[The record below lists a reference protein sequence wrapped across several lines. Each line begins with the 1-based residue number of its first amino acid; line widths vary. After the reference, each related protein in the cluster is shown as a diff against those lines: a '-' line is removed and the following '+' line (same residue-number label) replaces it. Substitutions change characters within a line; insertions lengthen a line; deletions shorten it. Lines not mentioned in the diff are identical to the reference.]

1 MTTLAHPLR
10 LALTPR
16 TARLSQSLTNTI
28 LITVGVGFMATM
40 AQVAIQPAGWPVP
53 ITGQTFGMLLIGASY
68 GAALGVSTLGA
79 YLLIGALGAPI
90 FSQGN
95 SGFAVLFGPTGGY
108 LFGMLLASFAVGY
121 LAERKWDSKVP
132 TALLQML
139 ICESLIFIP
148 GVLMLAASYH
158 MGLGDAFY
166 NGCVKFLG
174 VEAIKI
180 ALAGTLLPGIWAVLA
195 RLRTK

>member
-1 MTTLAHPLR
+1 
-10 LALTPR
+10 
-16 TARLSQSLTNTI
+16 
-28 LITVGVGFMATM
+28 MAAM
-40 AQVAIQPAGWPVP
+40 AQIAIQPAGWPVP
-53 ITGQTFGMLLIGASY
+53 ITGQTFGMLLIGTSY

-139 ICESLIFIP
+139 IGEALIFIP
-148 GVLMLAASYH
+148 GVLMLAASYR

>member
-10 LALTPR
+10 VALMPR
-16 TARLSQSLTNTI
+16 TARLSTRAINAALVI
-28 LITVGVGFMATM
+28 VGVGFMSVM

-53 ITGQTFGMLLIGASY
+53 ITGQTLGMLLIGTSY
-68 GAALGVSTLGA
+68 GAGLGVSTMGA

-95 SGFAVLFGPTGGY
+95 SGFTALFGPTGGY

-121 LAERKWDSKVP
+121 LAERKWDIKVP

-139 ICESLIFIP
+139 IGEALIFIP
-148 GVLMLAASYH
+148 GVLVLAASYH

-174 VEAIKI
+174 VEGIKI

-195 RLRTK
+195 KLRA

>member
-16 TARLSQSLTNTI
+16 TARLSRSVTNTL
-28 LITVGVGFMATM
+28 LITAGVGFMSAM

-53 ITGQTFGMLLIGASY
+53 ITGQTLGMLLISTSY
-68 GAALGVSTLGA
+68 GYALGVSTLGA

-95 SGFAVLFGPTGGY
+95 SGFAALFGPTGGY

-121 LAERKWDSKVP
+121 LAERKWDSKVH

-139 ICESLIFIP
+139 IGEALIFIP

-174 VEAIKI
+174 VEGIKI

-195 RLRTK
+195 RLRAK

>member
-28 LITVGVGFMATM
+28 LITVGVGFMAAM
-40 AQVAIQPAGWPVP
+40 AQIAIQPAGWPVP
-53 ITGQTFGMLLIGASY
+53 ITGQTFGMLLIGTSY
-68 GAALGVSTLGA
+68 GASL
-79 YLLIGALGAPI
+79 GALGAPI

-139 ICESLIFIP
+139 IGEALIFIP
-148 GVLMLAASYH
+148 GVLMLAASYR

>member
-1 MTTLAHPLR
+1 MTTLAHTLR

-28 LITVGVGFMATM
+28 LITVGVGFMAAM
-40 AQVAIQPAGWPVP
+40 AQIAIQPAGWPVP
-53 ITGQTFGMLLIGASY
+53 ITGQTFGMLLIGTSY

-139 ICESLIFIP
+139 IGEALIFIP
-148 GVLMLAASYH
+148 GVLMLAASYR

>member
-16 TARLSQSLTNTI
+16 TAHLSRSLTNT
-28 LITVGVGFMATM
+28 LFITVGVGFMSAM

-53 ITGQTFGMLLIGASY
+53 ITGQTLGMLLISTSY
-68 GAALGVSTLGA
+68 GYALGVSTLGA

-95 SGFAVLFGPTGGY
+95 SGFAALFGPTGGY
-108 LFGMLLASFAVGY
+108 LFGMLLASCAVGY

-139 ICESLIFIP
+139 IGEVLIFIP

-174 VEAIKI
+174 VEGIKI

-195 RLRTK
+195 RLRAK

>member
-1 MTTLAHPLR
+1 MTTLAYPLR

-28 LITVGVGFMATM
+28 LITVGVGFMSAM

-53 ITGQTFGMLLIGASY
+53 ITGQTLGMLLIGTSY
-68 GAALGVSTLGA
+68 GAGLGVSTLGA

-139 ICESLIFIP
+139 IGEALIFIP

-174 VEAIKI
+174 VEGIKI
-180 ALAGTLLPGIWAVLA
+180 ALAGKLLPGIWAVLA

>member
-28 LITVGVGFMATM
+28 LITVGVGFMAAM
-40 AQVAIQPAGWPVP
+40 AQIAIQPAGWPVP
-53 ITGQTFGMLLIGASY
+53 ITGQTFGMLLIGTSY
-68 GAALGVSTLGA
+68 GAALGFSTLGA

-139 ICESLIFIP
+139 IGEALIFIP
-148 GVLMLAASYH
+148 GVLMLAASYR

>member
-28 LITVGVGFMATM
+28 LITVGVGFMAAM
-40 AQVAIQPAGWPVP
+40 AQIAIQPAGWPVP
-53 ITGQTFGMLLIGASY
+53 ITGQTFGMLLIGTSY

-139 ICESLIFIP
+139 IGEALIFIP
-148 GVLMLAASYH
+148 GVLMLAANYR